1 MVGKVGNDGT
11 PRGNRIGL
19 IARLHAERERD
30 REDDR
35 EALGNRR
42 DRQAQTCPEEGV
54 SPVPMQMWQRCAKSW
69 CRCGRG
75 APSPGTD
82 VAIGAPNPG
91 ADVGVGEPNPGADV
105 GRGEPSPGADVG
117 RGKPSPGAD
126 VGRGEPSPGADVAA
140 VTDPQRVEPR
150 VSDHALHANHHH
162 RDQRRH
168 DTHPSAEAAPTNP
181 QKSSGGARH
190 FRTEFPLRVPGSL
203 GACSR
208 NPCSGMGVQ
217 GVRGALLR

>member
-1 MVGKVGNDGT
+1 MVRKGRSHCTLSKEFMAGKVGNCGT

-42 DRQAQTCPEEGV
+42 DRQAQTCPEGV

-69 CRCGRG
+69 CRCGSG
-75 APSPGTD
+75 A
-82 VAIGAPNPG
+82 
-91 ADVGVGEPNPGADV
+91 
-105 GRGEPSPGADVG
+105 
-117 RGKPSPGAD
+117 PSPGAD

-190 FRTEFPLRVPGSL
+190 FRTELPLRVPGSL

-208 NPCSGMGVQ
+208 NPCSGMGAQ